1 MRFNFL
7 YIAIWIVMITI
18 ISGCG
23 SSSKSADDSVSNI
36 APIVNASDNKTI
48 EVNKVIKL
56 TGTATDSD
64 GTIIKYEWKKGTTV
78 LATTASFDYIPTKV
92 GTDTLTFSATDNDG
106 ESASDSVDI
115 IVTATHI
122 VNKEPTVTA
131 SPVVNKEPTVTAT
144 PVLNNNLKPQDEPYY
159 KYAWYINSKNSVLNS
174 KGYTIDKNADIGIEE
189 AWRTTMG
196 EGVIVAVIDDGADL
210 EHEDLKENIL
220 KSYNS
225 VSKNSTAQYVGTEKE
240 PSSHGN
246 TCSGFIVAPVNGKG
260 IVGIAPKSKVIIIQ
274 NPEDST
280 DAELIDAFEYA
291 KNQGAKVISCSWGTD
306 DVSEAIVSELKS
318 LYNANITVLFA
329 SGNDGK
335 TLDEDGINDESEV
348 EWVIGVGASGENND
362 VTSYS
367 NYGENIDVIAP
378 GGDTEDSIG
387 VLGLDDMGD
396 KGNTKDR
403 YLVNTNYQFTDGSSY
418 STPITA
424 GVVALM
430 YATNPNITPAQVKN
444 ILITTA
450 DKIGVGTGASY
461 EGSNKFDIKRAYGKV
476 RDFASAIALLAF
488 TFP

>member
-36 APIVNASDNKTI
+36 APIVNAGDNKTI

-64 GTIIKYEWKKGTTV
+64 GTIVKYEWKKGTTV

-131 SPVVNKEPTVTAT
+131 TPVV
-144 PVLNNNLKPQDEPYY
+144 NNNLKPQDEPYY

-196 EGVIVAVIDDGADL
+196 KGVIVAVIDDGADL
-210 EHEDLKENIL
+210 EHEDLKANIL

-225 VSKNSTAQYVGTEKE
+225 VLKNSTAKYVGTDEQ

-274 NPEDST
+274 NPEDAT
-280 DAELIDAFEYA
+280 DADVIGSFEYA

-378 GGDTEDSIG
+378 GGDSEDSIG

-396 KGNTKDR
+396 KGDPKDR
-403 YLVNTNYQFTDGSSY
+403 NLVNTNYIFSDGTSF

-430 YATNPNITPAQVKN
+430 YAVNPNITSAQVKK

-476 RDFASAIALLAF
+476 NASKAIAEAKSL
-488 TFP
+488 TSSTTTP